1 VQHSIE
7 AKSSKDPHTALFTQ
21 SMFIEFRNGSA
32 NAAMAIM
39 RSDGRRLTGMQRRE
53 ADRNTLEWFSWGLV
67 FWVVG
72 SFN

>member
-21 SMFIEFRNGSA
+21 SMFIEFGNGSA
-32 NAAMAIM
+32 DAAVAIM
-39 RSDGRRLTGMQRRE
+39 RSDGRQPTGMQRRE
-53 ADRNTLEWFSWGLV
+53 ADRNTGVVSWGLV

-72 SFN
+72 SFK